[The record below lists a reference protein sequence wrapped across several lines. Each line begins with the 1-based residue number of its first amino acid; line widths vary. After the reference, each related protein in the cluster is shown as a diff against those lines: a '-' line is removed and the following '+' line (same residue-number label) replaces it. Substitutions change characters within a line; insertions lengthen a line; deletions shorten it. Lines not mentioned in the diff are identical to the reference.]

1 MSGYFFFLQKMKDF
15 SGNREG
21 SSAVRRFL
29 GKTMWIISISR
40 NSIVVIIAMVLAYV
54 LQNNG
59 YEPFMLTGIKFIRFK
74 NIIFIYP
81 LVRQLWICYYESNI
95 CKRSW
100 YSGLA
105 WRHFETS
112 TALAK
117 AMGISLPPF
126 QYDFLILKV
135 KWSCNR
141 PSVAQRVGR
150 GIALLFHGCG
160 TRRGWVVSST
170 PRLHFTPGKDPV
182 PIVQEAGWAPGPVWL
197 GGKSRPH
204 WDSIPDH
211 PAHNQSLYRLSYPT
225 HWFFNITAL
234 KSAASSALLVSISMS
249 LLFNE
254 TIQEF
259 LIFQYDLIQVRL
271 KMGFHHLDYLH
282 SVQFHVMKLS
292 TSRIWQANIALHCW
306 AFLCYQSWRLFP

>member
-1 MSGYFFFLQKMKDF
+1 
-15 SGNREG
+15 
-21 SSAVRRFL
+21 
-29 GKTMWIISISR
+29 MWIISISR
-40 NSIVVIIAMVLAYV
+40 NSIVVVIAMILAYV

-59 YEPFMLTGIKFIRFK
+59 YEPFTLTGIKFIRFK

-81 LVRQLWICYYESNI
+81 LVRQLWIYYCESNI

-105 WRHFETS
+105 WRQFETS

-126 QYDFLILKV
+126 QYDFLILTV
-135 KWSCNR
+135 KWTRYR
-141 PSVAQRVGR
+141 PSVARRVGR
-150 GIALLFHGCG
+150 GIALLFHDCC

-170 PRLHFTPGKDPV
+170 PRLHFTTGKDPV
-182 PIVQEAGWAPGPVWL
+182 PIVQEAGWAPGPVWT
-197 GGKSRPH
+197 GWKSRPH
-204 WDSIPDH
+204 RDSIPDR
-211 PAHNQSLYRLSYPT
+211 PARSQLLYQLSYLA
-225 HWFFNITAL
+225 HWFFNITTL
-234 KSAASSALLVSISMS
+234 KSAASSALLVSISRP

-259 LIFQYDLIQVRL
+259 INFQYDLIQVRL

-282 SVQFHVMKLS
+282 SVQFHIMKLS
-292 TSRIWQANIALHCW
+292 TSRIWQAYMALHCW
-306 AFLCYQSWRLFP
+306 VFLCYQSWRLFP